1 MGGIYDFENSVV
13 KGRKR
18 RGCAFEAVRGGW
30 RQGVCAPWGSH
41 IGCGVAAA
49 ALLSSAEC
57 LLAKPAFHRE
67 AALEMEQTEFIGAAC
82 LVGLKITAWKKQKG
96 SLHVLEP
103 WQGKFIQ
110 GGKNIF
116 LSGTHWRDGSEQSRR
131 WKRRWRSRKREYGSC
146 LIRFVFV
153 TDWF

>member
-82 LVGLKITAWKKQKG
+82 LVGLKITA
-96 SLHVLEP
+96 
-103 WQGKFIQ
+103 
-110 GGKNIF
+110 
-116 LSGTHWRDGSEQSRR
+116 
-131 WKRRWRSRKREYGSC
+131 
-146 LIRFVFV
+146 
-153 TDWF
+153 